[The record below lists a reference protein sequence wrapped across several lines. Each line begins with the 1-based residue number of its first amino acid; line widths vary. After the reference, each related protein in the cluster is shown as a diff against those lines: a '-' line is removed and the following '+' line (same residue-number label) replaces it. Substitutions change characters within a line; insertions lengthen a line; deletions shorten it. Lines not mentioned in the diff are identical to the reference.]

1 MLIDQLER
9 LRGELRELEAWSLTD
24 AELRS
29 VTVEIQRTI
38 ASLTETAV
46 RMAGAAEDRALP
58 REDGNTSTVAWL
70 ASQTGMAR
78 REASRLVK
86 LSRLDATRGL
96 ATREA
101 WSSGEVSTEQ
111 ASIILTA
118 LDRLPDWF
126 VAEQHDDAEET
137 LLGHAREFAA
147 DDLRRLANRIVE
159 VVDPLAADEVIGE
172 QLERQEK
179 QAWSEAH
186 VTFTPRG
193 DGLTW
198 VRGALPDVQADMLR
212 TVLEGLSAPRRLDAL
227 FRDVDGE
234 HSDAEIGRLDH
245 PRRMGQAFCE
255 LIEHLPQDAFPQ
267 AGGLAATVTV
277 NLDYDDLQ
285 ERVSRATL
293 STGCDLSASQARR
306 LACNASIL
314 PMVLNGDSQVL
325 DLGRA
330 DRLHDRNQ
338 RIALA
343 KRDGGCSWKGCDRPP
358 AWCEAHHLRPWS
370 EGGETSVDNGALF
383 CFAHHHLLHDS
394 DWSARLAEDGVVE
407 VVPPP
412 RIDPQQRPLR
422 HARHV
427 RLRPLVFA

>member
-9 LRGELRELEAWSLTD
+9 LRGELRELEARSLTD

-46 RMAGAAEDRALP
+46 RLTSAAEDRALP
-58 REDGNTSTVAWL
+58 REDGNASTVAWL
-70 ASQTGMAR
+70 ASTTGITR

-86 LSRLDATRGL
+86 LSRLDASRGL

-111 ASIILTA
+111 AAIILTA
-118 LDRLPDWF
+118 LDRLPEWF
-126 VAEQHDDAEET
+126 VAEQHDDAEAT
-137 LLGHAREFAA
+137 LLRHASDFAA

-179 QAWSEAH
+179 QAWDDTH
-186 VTFTPRG
+186 VTFTRRG

-212 TVLEGLSAPRRLDAL
+212 TVLEGLSAPRRIDAL

-245 PRRMGQAFCE
+245 PRRMGQA
-255 LIEHLPQDAFPQ
+255 L
-267 AGGLAATVTV
+267 
-277 NLDYDDLQ
+277 
-285 ERVSRATL
+285 
-293 STGCDLSASQARR
+293 
-306 LACNASIL
+306 
-314 PMVLNGDSQVL
+314 
-325 DLGRA
+325 
-330 DRLHDRNQ
+330 
-338 RIALA
+338 
-343 KRDGGCSWKGCDRPP
+343 
-358 AWCEAHHLRPWS
+358 
-370 EGGETSVDNGALF
+370 
-383 CFAHHHLLHDS
+383 
-394 DWSARLAEDGVVE
+394 
-407 VVPPP
+407 
-412 RIDPQQRPLR
+412 
-422 HARHV
+422 
-427 RLRPLVFA
+427 